1 MLESAV
7 TSLMLSRVYRNQ
19 SYNREVK
26 TKVWRQTC
34 PKIVFWVRIALPL
47 FVKFVGFAH
56 HTMRLKL
63 KQFDHVFKTSQQATF
78 GDGVEVE
85 VAI

>member
-34 PKIVFWVRIALPL
+34 RVQGSDRTAAVLT
-47 FVKFVGFAH
+47 FVGFAH

-63 KQFDHVFKTSQQATF
+63 KQFDHVFKTSQQATS
-78 GDGVEVE
+78 GDVVKVE